1 MELYVCA
8 SQLVDCRMTVI
19 SWEDL
24 IREKSFL
31 NIPSAVAIGVFDG
44 MHLGHKAIMKEL
56 VAFQA
61 EASVVITFREN
72 PQLCLTG
79 KSPGSLTTPRQ
90 RYELFRKQKVTH
102 LVLIDFSKEFGR
114 LTGQEFISAIQESI
128 FVKTLIVGSDF
139 RCGHSRDTDVIAIR
153 EMLSSSGVLVKGIDH
168 VVLKGESISSTRI
181 RKCVHLGEF
190 QSINKM
196 LGNAYEIDLG
206 KYFDSSSEGNYFFK
220 SNRLEQILPKFGR
233 YEVIAIDRNSTEVA
247 AVIEISG
254 PDIKLWLKDKLN
266 SQLER
271 IRFIDR
277 IQTFRY

>member
-61 EASVVITFREN
+61 EASVVVTFRNN
-72 PQLCLTG
+72 PQLWLTG
-79 KSPGSLTTPRQ
+79 KSPGSLTTSRQ
-90 RYELFRKQKVTH
+90 RYELFKKQKVTH
-102 LVLIDFSKEFGR
+102 LVLIDFSKKFGR
-114 LTGQEFISAIQESI
+114 LTGLEFISAIQESI
-128 FVKTLIVGSDF
+128 FIRTLIVGNDF
-139 RCGHSRDTDVIAIR
+139 RCGHLRDTDVSAIR

-233 YEVIAIDRNSTEVA
+233 FKVIAIDRNSTEVA

-266 SQLER
+266 SRLER